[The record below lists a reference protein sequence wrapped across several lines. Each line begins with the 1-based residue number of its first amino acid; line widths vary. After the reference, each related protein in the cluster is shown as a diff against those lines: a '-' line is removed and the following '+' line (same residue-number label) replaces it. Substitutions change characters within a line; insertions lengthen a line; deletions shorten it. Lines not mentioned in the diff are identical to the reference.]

1 MMNKMM
7 SVAAFAAA
15 LTLTASCALAA
26 TADAKIV
33 APNTE
38 KITAPF
44 AGTLLPFDYETGDSV
59 SAHETLFTLDTTP
72 VYATQAGTVSAVFA
86 SVGDDASGVAAHY
99 GALAVIEPKN
109 ALYIDASTDQAY
121 NDADNRYIHAGETL
135 YLKLGNDKG
144 TGVVTSVSGKKYT
157 VEILSGSFDV
167 DDTVRC
173 FRESTTPSDSEV
185 GRGKVTRYADVQVNA
200 NSGRIAA
207 VHVKPGDAVE
217 VGDLLFELV
226 DAQSEK
232 NASRSIAASKDGVI
246 TSMNTASGA
255 QVYRGQ
261 LLCEVADLST
271 LALSA
276 EVDELDLNSI
286 AVGDTLSYTLDA
298 FDGETFTG
306 TVTQIYSVGAKKQ
319 YATYFDVRI
328 TMPAGKTL
336 LPGMNG
342 TVTINK

>member
-1 MMNKMM
+1 MHP
-7 SVAAFAAA
+7 S
-15 LTLTASCALAA
+15 A
-26 TADAKIV
+26 T
-33 APNTE
+33 
-38 KITAPF
+38 
-44 AGTLLPFDYETGDSV
+44 
-59 SAHETLFTLDTTP
+59 
-72 VYATQAGTVSAVFA
+72 TQAAWPQ
-86 SVGDDASGVAAHY
+86 HY

-135 YLKLGNDKG
+135 YLKLSNDKG

-271 LALSA
+271 LELSA

-286 AVGDTLSYTLDA
+286 AIGDTLSYTLDA

-319 YATYFDVRI
+319 NATYFDVRI
-328 TMPAGKTL
+328 TLPAGKTL

>member
-59 SAHETLFTLDTTP
+59 SAHETLFTLDTIP

-135 YLKLGNDKG
+135 YLKLSNDKG

-200 NSGRIAA
+200 SSGRIAA

-271 LALSA
+271 LELSA

-306 TVTQIYSVGAKKQ
+306 TVTQIHSVGAKKQ
-319 YATYFDVRI
+319 NATYFDVRI
-328 TMPAGKTL
+328 TLPAGKPL

>member
-1 MMNKMM
+1 MKKWM
-7 SVAAFAAA
+7 SAAAAAAA

-44 AGTLLPFDYETGDSV
+44 AGTLLPFDAELGDSV
-59 SAHETLFTLDTTP
+59 CAGETLFTLDTVP
-72 VYATQAGTVSAVFA
+72 VYAAQAGTVSAVFA
-86 SVGDDASGVAAHY
+86 KVGDDASGVAAHY
-99 GALAVIEPKN
+99 GALAVVEPKN
-109 ALYIDASTDQAY
+109 ALYIDASTEQAY
-121 NDADNRYIHAGETL
+121 DDADNRYIHAGESL
-135 YLKLGNDKG
+135 YLKMGNNKG

-157 VEILSGSFDV
+157 VEILTGDYDV
-167 DDTVRC
+167 NDTVRC

-185 GRGKVTRYADVQVNA
+185 GRGKVTRYADVQVLA
-200 NSGRIAA
+200 DSGRIAA
-207 VHVKPGDAVE
+207 VHVKPGDTVE

-226 DAQSEK
+226 DAQSAK
-232 NASRSIAASKDGVI
+232 NASRSVAASANGVI
-246 TSMNTASGA
+246 TLMNTVSGA

-261 LLCEVADLST
+261 LLCEVADMST
-271 LALSA
+271 LELSA

-286 AVGDTLSYTLDA
+286 AVGDTLTYTLDA
-298 FDGETFTG
+298 FEGETFVG
-306 TVTQIYSVGAKKQ
+306 TVTKIYAVGTKKQ
-319 YATYFDVRI
+319 NATYFDVRI
-328 TMPAGKTL
+328 TLPSGKAL

>member
-1 MMNKMM
+1 MNKMM

-59 SAHETLFTLDTTP
+59 SAHETLFTLDTIP

-135 YLKLGNDKG
+135 YLKLSNDKG

-157 VEILSGSFDV
+157 VEILSGQL
-167 DDTVRC
+167 RC
-173 FRESTTPSDSEV
+173 
-185 GRGKVTRYADVQVNA
+185 G
-200 NSGRIAA
+200 
-207 VHVKPGDAVE
+207 
-217 VGDLLFELV
+217 
-226 DAQSEK
+226 
-232 NASRSIAASKDGVI
+232 
-246 TSMNTASGA
+246 
-255 QVYRGQ
+255 
-261 LLCEVADLST
+261 
-271 LALSA
+271 
-276 EVDELDLNSI
+276 
-286 AVGDTLSYTLDA
+286 
-298 FDGETFTG
+298 
-306 TVTQIYSVGAKKQ
+306 
-319 YATYFDVRI
+319 
-328 TMPAGKTL
+328 
-336 LPGMNG
+336 
-342 TVTINK
+342 

>member
-1 MMNKMM
+1 MPARC
-7 SVAAFAAA
+7 S
-15 LTLTASCALAA
+15 L
-26 TADAKIV
+26 
-33 APNTE
+33 
-38 KITAPF
+38 
-44 AGTLLPFDYETGDSV
+44 FDYETGDSV

-135 YLKLGNDKG
+135 YLKLSNDKG
-144 TGVVTSVSGKKYT
+144 TGVVTSVSSKKYT

-217 VGDLLFELV
+217 VGDLLLSWWTHR
-226 DAQSEK
+226 AK
-232 NASRSIAASKDGVI
+232 RTPPAALPPPR
-246 TSMNTASGA
+246 TA
-255 QVYRGQ
+255 
-261 LLCEVADLST
+261 
-271 LALSA
+271 
-276 EVDELDLNSI
+276 
-286 AVGDTLSYTLDA
+286 
-298 FDGETFTG
+298 
-306 TVTQIYSVGAKKQ
+306 
-319 YATYFDVRI
+319 
-328 TMPAGKTL
+328 
-336 LPGMNG
+336 
-342 TVTINK
+342 

>member
-1 MMNKMM
+1 MNKMM

-86 SVGDDASGVAAHY
+86 SVGDDAGGVAAHY

-135 YLKLGNDKG
+135 YLKLSNDKG

-173 FRESTTPSDSEV
+173 FREITTPSDSEV

-271 LALSA
+271 LELSA

-319 YATYFDVRI
+319 DRKSV
-328 TMPAGKTL
+328 
-336 LPGMNG
+336 
-342 TVTINK
+342 V

>member
-1 MMNKMM
+1 MNKMM

-59 SAHETLFTLDTTP
+59 SAHETLFTLDTIP

-135 YLKLGNDKG
+135 YLKLSNDKG

-200 NSGRIAA
+200 SSGRIAA

-271 LALSA
+271 LELSA

-306 TVTQIYSVGAKKQ
+306 TVTQIHSVGAKKQ
-319 YATYFDVRI
+319 NATYFDVRI
-328 TMPAGKTL
+328 TLPAGKPL

>member
-1 MMNKMM
+1 MMNKTM

-135 YLKLGNDKG
+135 YLKLSNDKG

-207 VHVKPGDAVE
+207 VHVKPGDTVE

-271 LALSA
+271 LELSA

-306 TVTQIYSVGAKKQ
+306 TVTQIDSVGAKKQ
-319 YATYFDVRI
+319 NATYFDVRI
-328 TMPAGKTL
+328 TLPAGKTL